1 MINFMPIIYMK
12 QKNSLKLYKP
22 KLTQDEIENMNTPI
36 SIKHTEFLKH
46 LLTEKTPDQDG
57 FIGEFHQTFKGK
69 INTNS

>member
-46 LLTEKTPDQDG
+46 LLTEKTPG
-57 FIGEFHQTFKGK
+57 PNSFTAEF
-69 INTNS
+69 